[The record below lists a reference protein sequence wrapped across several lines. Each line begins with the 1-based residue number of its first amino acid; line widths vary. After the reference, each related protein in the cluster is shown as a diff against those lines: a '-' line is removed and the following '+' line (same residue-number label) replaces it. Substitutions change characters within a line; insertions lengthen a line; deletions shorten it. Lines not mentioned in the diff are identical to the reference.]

1 MECEAAEEEWAGPA
15 AAGRGTCT
23 ARPMVCASR
32 ITRRISGF
40 LKRTKKDS
48 IDQCHYP
55 RDGGLWVNRGGGVG
69 ARGEGNNNLLPELF
83 CYEGVSSYE
92 FVFSPDSIPTRLCHG
107 ADSFAG
113 A

>member
-1 MECEAAEEEWAGPA
+1 
-15 AAGRGTCT
+15 
-23 ARPMVCASR
+23 MVCASR

-69 ARGEGNNNLLPELF
+69 ARGGEITIFCRNYFVMRAYRRMNSFSLLILF
-83 CYEGVSSYE
+83 RRGYAMVRTHLLALLLLLSISLVPQKGV
-92 FVFSPDSIPTRLCHG
+92 
-107 ADSFAG
+107 AAG
-113 A
+113 GSA